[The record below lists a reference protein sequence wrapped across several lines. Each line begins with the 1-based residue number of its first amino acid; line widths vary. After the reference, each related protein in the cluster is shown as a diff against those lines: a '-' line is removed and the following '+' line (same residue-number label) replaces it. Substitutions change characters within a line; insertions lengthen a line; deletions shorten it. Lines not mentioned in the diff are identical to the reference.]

1 MRAIIIITLLMF
13 ALLSACASDDAPQG
27 VMGPPY
33 NVPVDP
39 ETATNEPT
47 QEACIRVFC
56 DKYPEYAFDPKY
68 CCIGG
73 YGKGDKD

>member
-1 MRAIIIITLLMF
+1 MRAITITLLMF
-13 ALLSACASDDAPQG
+13 ALLSACASDAPQG

-33 NVPVDP
+33 NVPADP
-39 ETATNEPT
+39 DAP
-47 QEACIRVFC
+47 CIRVFC

-73 YGKGDKD
+73 YGKGERGGTIVD

>member
-1 MRAIIIITLLMF
+1 MRVITITLFMLV
-13 ALLSACASDDAPQG
+13 LLSACASSDAPQG
-27 VMGPPY
+27 TMGPPY

-39 ETATNEPT
+39 EQTTTDESN

-56 DKYPEYAFDPKY
+56 DKWPEYVGDPRY

>member
-1 MRAIIIITLLMF
+1 MRAITITLLMF
-13 ALLSACASDDAPQG
+13 ALLSACASDAPQG

>member
-1 MRAIIIITLLMF
+1 MRAITITLLMF
-13 ALLSACASDDAPQG
+13 ALPSACASGDAPQG

-33 NVPVDP
+33 NVPADP
-39 ETATNEPT
+39 E
-47 QEACIRVFC
+47 QEGCIRVSC

-73 YGKGDKD
+73 YGNDFKGGDKD

>member
-1 MRAIIIITLLMF
+1 MRAITITLLMF
-13 ALLSACASDDAPQG
+13 ALLSACASDAPHQG

-39 ETATNEPT
+39 EQAPT
-47 QEACIRVFC
+47 DAPCIRVFC